1 MERGGAQA
9 EAPALQAALV
19 TARYSHAPAA
29 VLSGC
34 LSYVSQPPGRQ
45 APVFPVCR
53 RGTGSTE
60 RRSQSQAVWRGA
72 CALRPSPGC
81 VSSGSRLHP
90 LLPAAGFPRLEP
102 ITLCEMEMTILASP
116 GSSGT
121 RSSLREGIDW
131 VALRRGSL
139 WFLGSSSVLGGPCC
153 SHVLSLGP
161 NSSCAPQCWDVVR
174 AQSLPAEG
182 ERSLS
187 FSECRC

>member
-19 TARYSHAPAA
+19 TARYSHTPTA

-34 LSYVSQPPGRQ
+34 LGYVSQPPGRQ

-60 RRSQSQAVWRGA
+60 RRGHWRRSQSQAA
-72 CALRPSPGC
+72 FRPSPGC
-81 VSSGSRLHP
+81 VSFGSRLHP

-102 ITLCEMEMTILASP
+102 ITLCEMEMAILASP

-121 RSSLREGIDW
+121 RSSLREGIGW

-139 WFLGSSSVLGGPCC
+139 WFLGSSSVLGGPRC

-161 NSSCAPQCWDVVR
+161 NSSCAPQCWDVMR
-174 AQSLPAEG
+174 AQSLLAEG